1 MQNLNNGLRKQ
12 EKKKQN
18 SWDLTHVQKQ
28 NIGVDKRGDR
38 KVREG
43 GFSVEE
49 GLGDFF
55 KRKKWGEQFPRL
67 AGVKEPQ
74 VLTKENKRTE
84 YAEFLCGS

>member
-12 EKKKQN
+12 EKKKN

-43 GFSVEE
+43 GFSMEE

-55 KRKKWGEQFPRL
+55 KRKKWGSSFHAWQ
-67 AGVKEPQ
+67 G
-74 VLTKENKRTE
+74 
-84 YAEFLCGS
+84 